1 MGNEKRS
8 FESGRKNC
16 TIFCE
21 QRAVRIPKMM
31 AKKCLMQAI
40 SDLHIW
46 YLSAFLPVYKPSCF
60 NDR

>member
-31 AKKCLMQAI
+31 VKKCLMQAI
-40 SDLHIW
+40 AKEVKW
-46 YLSAFLPVYKPSCF
+46 YG
-60 NDR
+60 RTHTE